1 MTMIVLLV
9 VTAAFYAI
17 GAVLPGDRNIKVIR

>member
-1 MTMIVLLV
+1 MTTILLLV

-17 GAVLPGDRNIKVIR
+17 GASLPADGVIKRFR